1 MGTGEANLWD
11 GSLHEFGEYSA
22 EVPAEGLRPEIHIMR
37 KIMKRLSISAIMLA
51 AITVAPQVWSQGGS
65 ATFPE
70 VETSNLEGRKYSLP
84 RDFESER
91 NLVLIAFEREQQKDV
106 DTWLHESTRFEQF
119 DPALRIYELPTIA
132 RLDPFR
138 RWFIDTGMRHGI
150 PGRKARERTLTLY
163 LDKNSFRQSLKIES
177 EKQIYA
183 MLVDRSGDVLWR
195 SDGDFAETKAQSLKE
210 ALLKLQ
216 REK

>member
-1 MGTGEANLWD
+1 
-11 GSLHEFGEYSA
+11 
-22 EVPAEGLRPEIHIMR
+22 MR
-37 KIMKRLSISAIMLA
+37 KIVKRLSISAIMLA
-51 AITVAPQVWSQGGS
+51 AITVAPQVRSQAGS
-65 ATFPE
+65 ATFPK

-84 RDFESER
+84 RDFEGER

-138 RWFIDTGMRHGI
+138 RWFIDAGMRHGI
-150 PGRKARERTLTLY
+150 PDRKARERTLTLY

-195 SDGDFAETKAQSLKE
+195 SDGGFAETKAQSLKE
-210 ALLKLQ
+210 VLSKLQ
-216 REK
+216 HEK